1 MSRPYKRSRGLQ
13 VSVGNMAV
21 INLSDENLRNLE
33 KIQTIVRIEDGTD
46 SNLDGVLARV
56 LDFYKKFVPYD

>member
-1 MSRPYKRSRGLQ
+1 
-13 VSVGNMAV
+13 MAV

-33 KIQTIVRIEDGTD
+33 KIRIIVRIEDGTD

-56 LDFYKKFVPYD
+56 LDFYRKFVPYN

>member
-1 MSRPYKRSRGLQ
+1 LSRPYKPSRSLQ

-33 KIQTIVRIEDGTD
+33 KIQTIIRIEDGTD

-56 LDFYKKFVPYD
+56 LGFYKKFVPYD

>member
-1 MSRPYKRSRGLQ
+1 
-13 VSVGNMAV
+13 MAV

-33 KIQTIVRIEDGTD
+33 KIQTIVRMEEGTD

-56 LDFYKKFVPYD
+56 LNFYRKFVPYN

>member
-1 MSRPYKRSRGLQ
+1 
-13 VSVGNMAV
+13 MAV

-33 KIQTIVRIEDGTD
+33 KIQTIIRIEDGTD

-56 LDFYKKFVPYD
+56 LGFYKKFVPYD

>member
-1 MSRPYKRSRGLQ
+1 
-13 VSVGNMAV
+13 MAV

-33 KIQTIVRIEDGTD
+33 KIQTIVRMEEGTD

-56 LDFYKKFVPYD
+56 LDFYRKFVPYN

>member
-1 MSRPYKRSRGLQ
+1 LSRPYKLSSGLQ
-13 VSVGNMAV
+13 VSVGKMAV

-46 SNLDGVLARV
+46 SKLDGVLARV
-56 LDFYKKFVPYD
+56 LDFYRKFVPYD

>member
-1 MSRPYKRSRGLQ
+1 MSRPYKPSQSLQ

-21 INLSDENLRNLE
+21 INLSDENLWNLE
-33 KIQTIVRIEDGTD
+33 KVQKIVRIEDGTD

-56 LDFYKKFVPYD
+56 LDFYKKFIPYD

>member
-1 MSRPYKRSRGLQ
+1 
-13 VSVGNMAV
+13 MAV

-33 KIQTIVRIEDGTD
+33 KIRMIVRMEEGTD

-56 LDFYKKFVPYD
+56 LNFYRKFVPYD

>member
-1 MSRPYKRSRGLQ
+1 LSRPYKLSSGLQ
-13 VSVGNMAV
+13 VSVGDMAV

-46 SNLDGVLARV
+46 SKLDGVLARV
-56 LDFYKKFVPYD
+56 LDFYRKFVPYD